1 MIEALKHQINALR
14 AQERQAVK
22 ALQERFRALLHRD
35 SLTERELQ
43 AERAALLRQERVA
56 LAMAHEPAQK
66 RQVREHYEAMRGLL
80 KAGVKLKEHE
90 IRQLREMERA
100 MIDHIRHVYGH
111 HIRHLEAQIRAL
123 R

>member
-1 MIEALKHQINALR
+1 MIAALNHKINALR
-14 AQERQAVK
+14 VQEGQEVK
-22 ALQERFRALLHRD
+22 ALRERFRALLHRD

-43 AERAALLRQERVA
+43 AERAALLRQERAA

-66 RQVREHYEAMRGLL
+66 QQIREHYEAMRGRL

-90 IRQLREMERA
+90 IRQLHEQERA
-100 MIDHIRHVYGH
+100 MIDHVRRVYGH
-111 HIRHLEAQIRAL
+111 HIRQLEAQIHAL